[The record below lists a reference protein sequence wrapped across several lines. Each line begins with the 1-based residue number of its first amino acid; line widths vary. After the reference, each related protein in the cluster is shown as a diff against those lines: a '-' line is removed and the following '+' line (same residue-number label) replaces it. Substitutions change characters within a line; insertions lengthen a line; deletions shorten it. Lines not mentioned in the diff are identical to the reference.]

1 MAKENLFSVCGVTVQ
16 PDGQMKVRWTNN
28 IFRIKILDREGH
40 TDIRLADLGRQMS
53 KYEAV
58 KAIQS
63 LDEFQDAA
71 AQSVIAEYLEEKAP
85 RATRPA
91 VKSAPAADVT
101 TTAPAATEAA

>member
-1 MAKENLFSVCGVTVQ
+1 MATDKLYSVAGVTVQ

-40 TDIRLADLGRQMS
+40 TDIRLADLGRQMT
-53 KYEAV
+53 KYECI

-71 AQSVIAEYLEEKAP
+71 AQSCIAEYLEEKAP
-85 RATRPA
+85 KAARPA
-91 VKSAPAADVT
+91 VSSAPAAD
-101 TTAPAATEAA
+101 TAQTADTEATPA

>member
-1 MAKENLFSVCGVTVQ
+1 
-16 PDGQMKVRWTNN
+16 MKVRWTNN

-40 TDIRLADLGRQMS
+40 TDIRLADLGREMT

-71 AQSVIAEYLEEKAP
+71 AQSCIAEYLEEKAP
-85 RATRPA
+85 KATRPA
-91 VKSAPAADVT
+91 VSPAPAADVAA
-101 TTAPAATEAA
+101 TAPATTEAA